1 MNKLY
6 DILTI
11 AQQCALEGDTA
22 QAIAILQSHDTSTV
36 LSTYEDCYYAA
47 NAVPPS
53 ADLADAIEI
62 RWHIEDVQCVRD
74 DLNDEQARKVLQ
86 GVREK
91 HDCCTGVTWDTI
103 EHVAGALFPSPNG

>member
-62 RWHIEDVQCVRD
+62 RWHIEDVQCVR
-74 DLNDEQARKVLQ
+74 
-86 GVREK
+86 EK